1 MRLPTNCKISDR
13 MRGTPCQAL
22 ASMIAKFYA
31 AVNPDMIEHA
41 DEIAHAF
48 LHRYASSRAK
58 AENESAISPAHA
70 PPILQNTRA
79 RVFSPSDLHPW
90 SRAGACLYWWARVYC
105 LHREDELNHV
115 LIEKYGHGLT
125 NVAPRPVTSEV
136 CVGEK

>member
-58 AENESAISPAHA
+58 AENESASSPPTLHLSCR
-70 PPILQNTRA
+70 ILV
-79 RVFSPSDLHPW
+79 RVFFPPLTCIRGRVRVH
-90 SRAGACLYWWARVYC
+90 ACIGGRGCIVC
-105 LHREDELNHV
+105 TER
-115 LIEKYGHGLT
+115 
-125 NVAPRPVTSEV
+125 TS
-136 CVGEK
+136 